1 MNNQLMTALVLV
13 RLENRLPDVLCDS
26 YGYIYY
32 IILYI
37 ITALIK
43 KKKKNCKRF
52 NINIRQIDVQPLNRR
67 I

>member
-43 KKKKNCKRF
+43 KKKKT
-52 NINIRQIDVQPLNRR
+52 VSVST
-67 I
+67 